1 MTQDSWGFASKASI
15 AVGDQHVAVDD
26 WRQLETMIE
35 QTRPESLT
43 Q

>member
-26 WRQLETMIE
+26 WRKIETMIE
-35 QTRPESLT
+35 QTMSESIT